1 MTRTGSLPI
10 GAMQVLPIDLTAI
23 VAVVLGMLTVLIP
36 VAGLTV
42 RFALNPL
49 VESLARLFDRRT
61 VEDTVE
67 ITERRVALLESQVES
82 LEQTVKELRD
92 TRDFDRQLQA
102 STPPDRIGPGGPSA

>member
-1 MTRTGSLPI
+1 
-10 GAMQVLPIDLTAI
+10 MQVLPIDLTAVI
-23 VAVVLGMLTVLIP
+23 AVVLGMLAVLIP

-42 RFALNPL
+42 RFALKPL
-49 VESLARLFDRRT
+49 VESLAHLFDRRG

-92 TRDFDRQLQA
+92 ARAFDRQLQT
-102 STPPDRIGPGGPSA
+102 SPPPDRVGPGTPPA

>member
-1 MTRTGSLPI
+1 
-10 GAMQVLPIDLTAI
+10 MQVLPIDLTAI

-49 VESLARLFDRRT
+49 VDSLARLLDKRT

-82 LEQTVKELRD
+82 LEQTVIQLRD
-92 TRDFDRQLQA
+92 ARDFDRQLQ
-102 STPPDRIGPGGPSA
+102 SPPPPDPIGPRTPPA